1 MPDLTPDGLRARA
14 QAFRG
19 EFQEWATA
27 LGGTPWNALEVRLLT
42 AFTALVAEARL
53 EAGLV
58 AQMPGRA
65 CVRPD
70 HNGGEGSEGRVYGVM
85 CGGCAFE
92 LAQDEAAA
100 ARREATGLLRLIAT
114 EALGNA
120 ADEYASVPMCYVME
134 ATRLTVTADDIRQS
148 RTQEE
153 TP

>member
-85 CGGCAFE
+85 CGGGA
-92 LAQDEAAA
+92 LRA
-100 ARREATGLLRLIAT
+100 ARGGGAPGRRG
-114 EALGNA
+114 G
-120 ADEYASVPMCYVME
+120 
-134 ATRLTVTADDIRQS
+134 
-148 RTQEE
+148 
-153 TP
+153 